1 LTDYAMIRHPNRM
14 HMKTIAQL
22 LILAVSLSLGLTA
35 SAQAPAPA
43 PAPAANAAGG
53 EQDSNPRFWQARF
66 ASGHYLVKLDRIS
79 SASKH
84 EYVSD
89 GVARVFEVTIGTD
102 TAVVARFY
110 YLEPV
115 GKDTPIAAGSAILNR
130 VQGLAQDVGSRAS
143 PSMAKLNV
151 VKNYPASTHA
161 HTVEYVVQ
169 SAATLESLYS
179 SLMAAINTGKGRT
192 WICSEK

>member
-1 LTDYAMIRHPNRM
+1 MIPDQHFVD
-14 HMKTIAQL
+14 MKIIACL
-22 LILAVSLSLGLTA
+22 LVLAASVSLSRNA
-35 SAQAPAPA
+35 HAQAA
-43 PAPAANAAGG
+43 APAANSTST
-53 EQDSNPRFWQARF
+53 EQDSNPRFWQAKF
-66 ASGHYLVKLDRIS
+66 ANGHYLVKLDRIS

-89 GVARVFEVTIGTD
+89 AVARVFEVTIGTD

-115 GKDTPIAAGSAILNR
+115 GKDTPVAAGSVVINR
-130 VQGLAQDVGSRAS
+130 VQGLAQDVAGRAS
-143 PSMAKLNV
+143 PSMSKLKV

-169 SAATLESLYS
+169 SAATLDSLYT
-179 SLMAAINTGKGRT
+179 SLMTAINTGKGRT
-192 WICSEK
+192 WVCSEK